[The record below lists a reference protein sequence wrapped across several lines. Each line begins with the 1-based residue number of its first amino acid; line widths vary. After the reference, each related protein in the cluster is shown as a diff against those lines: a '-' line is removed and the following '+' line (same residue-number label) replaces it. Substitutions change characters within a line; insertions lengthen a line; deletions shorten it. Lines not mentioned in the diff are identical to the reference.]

1 MTFKI
6 FLCEGRIP
14 FLVNEMKEKIK
25 VFETGND
32 RMTTV
37 EITIDNDFDVLHL
50 FHAGVE
56 AGAESFKKSRLV

>member
-1 MTFKI
+1 MTFKL
-6 FLCEGRIP
+6 FLCEGRVP

-25 VFETGND
+25 VFETDND
-32 RMTTV
+32 GMTEV

-56 AGAESFKKSRLV
+56 AGAESFKPKLV